1 MEKFYWVFNC
11 ENGKTMLELFK
22 ERSFMGRFNR
32 RYMDMSTAKQIQYT
46 AEEQARIEIRNFV
59 NDGLRDLQ
67 KGNVQNFDEA
77 FDEIESRYMNV
88 RV

>member
-1 MEKFYWVFNC
+1 
-11 ENGKTMLELFK
+11 
-22 ERSFMGRFNR
+22 
-32 RYMDMSTAKQIQYT
+32 MSTAKKIPYT
-46 AEEQARIEIRNFV
+46 AEEQARMEIRNFV

-77 FDEIESRYMNV
+77 FDEIESRYLNV

>member
-1 MEKFYWVFNC
+1 
-11 ENGKTMLELFK
+11 
-22 ERSFMGRFNR
+22 
-32 RYMDMSTAKQIQYT
+32 MSTAKQVQYT

-77 FDEIESRYMNV
+77 FDEIESRYVNV

>member
-1 MEKFYWVFNC
+1 
-11 ENGKTMLELFK
+11 
-22 ERSFMGRFNR
+22 
-32 RYMDMSTAKQIQYT
+32 MSTAKQIQYT

-77 FDEIESRYMNV
+77 FDEINFKMTKLHKHLRNLKQWVLLLFSKLF
-88 RV
+88 